1 MPPAVP
7 LLLRTLKQTGGM
19 PKHNFY
25 AGPSILPEAA
35 IAAAVEGLKDFA
47 GTGLPVV
54 SISHRSAEWVEV
66 MEAAQAL
73 VRRLLQVPDDYDVL
87 FLQGGARQQF
97 AQIPYNFLPSD
108 GTAAY
113 LDTGTWASKAIAEA
127 RLFGDVHVVAS
138 GKEAKYRAIPK
149 DYVIPTDAAY
159 FHCTSNNTIYGTQ
172 MQAFPD
178 SPVPM
183 VCDMSS
189 DIFSRPLNVE
199 KFAVIYA
206 GAQKNMGPAGT
217 TLVIIRRDMPP
228 VKGRAIPEIWDYR
241 KHAAKGSMLNT
252 PPVFA
257 IYLSYLTLQWLEA
270 QGGVAEIQRRNAEK
284 AALLYEAIDSNPL
297 FEGTAAPE
305 DRSVMNITFVLKRP
319 ELEAEFLKMAAE
331 ADIVGIKGHRSVGG
345 FRASCYN
352 ALPKE
357 SVEALV
363 AVMDAFAE
371 KYA

>member
-1 MPPAVP
+1 M
-7 LLLRTLKQTGGM
+7 TGDM

-25 AGPSILPEAA
+25 AGPSILPSEA
-35 IAAAVEGLKDFA
+35 IAAAIEGLRDFA

-54 SISHRSAEWVEV
+54 SVSHRSAEWQQV
-66 MEAAQAL
+66 MDEAEAV
-73 VRRLLQVPDDYDVL
+73 VRRLLNVPENYHVL

-97 AQIPYNFLPSD
+97 AQVPYNFLPAD
-108 GTAAY
+108 GRAAY
-113 LDTGTWASKAIAEA
+113 LDTGTWAGKAIAEA
-127 RLFGDVHVVAS
+127 RLFGTVDVVAS
-138 GKEAKYRAIPK
+138 GKDRHYRAIPK
-149 DYVIPTDAAY
+149 DFTIPEDAAY

-172 MQAFPD
+172 MKAFPE

-189 DIFSRPLNVE
+189 DIFSRPLDVE

-217 TLVIIRRDMPP
+217 TLVIIRDDMP
-228 VKGRAIPEIWDYR
+228 VAGRPIPEIWDYR
-241 KHAAKGSMLNT
+241 KQAAKGSMLNT

-257 IYLSYLTLQWLEA
+257 IYLSYLTMRWMEA
-270 QGGVAEIQRRNAEK
+270 QGGVAEMQRRNEAK
-284 AALLYEAIDSNPL
+284 AALLYAEIDRNPL

-305 DRSVMNITFVLKRP
+305 DRSVMNVTFVLRRP
-319 ELEAEFLKMAAE
+319 ELETEFLKMAAE

-357 SVEALV
+357 SVEVLV
-363 AVMDAFAE
+363 DVMRAFAE